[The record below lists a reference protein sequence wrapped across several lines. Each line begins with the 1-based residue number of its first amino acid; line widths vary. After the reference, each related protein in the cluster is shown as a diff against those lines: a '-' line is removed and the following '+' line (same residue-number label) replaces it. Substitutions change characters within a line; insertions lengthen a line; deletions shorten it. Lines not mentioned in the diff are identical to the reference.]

1 MRHYM
6 NARGKAGIVQSKVI
20 RASDQNKV
28 FLVPVKG
35 KPMSPRDAEATLGI
49 GRGRGNHVL
58 EFDVPAGRVRSRFN
72 STMGITEWVADGD
85 LPVENIRVKR

>member
-1 MRHYM
+1 MLPP
-6 NARGKAGIVQSKVI
+6 AVPGGS
-20 RASDQNKV
+20 SGSCKV
-28 FLVPVKG
+28 FLVPAKG
-35 KPMSPRDAEATLGI
+35 KPISPRGAEATLGI

-72 STMGITEWVADGD
+72 STMCITEWVADGD